1 MYRILISDKLAQE
14 GIDLLKA
21 MPDFEPVVRTGLSED
36 ELMKIIGEFDGL
48 IIRSG
53 TQVTAKVLEKCSK
66 LKGIA
71 RAGVGIDNV
80 DVPAA
85 TRKGIIVM
93 NTPGGNTMSAAEHTM
108 ALMLAMSRNVV
119 PACNSL
125 KAGTWDRKSYTGNQ
139 LNNKTIGVIGLGRI
153 GMAVVKMALGFNM
166 HVLGYDPFSA
176 PKEAD
181 ELGIEVTD
189 KLERIYKESDFISVH
204 VPKNEQTLN
213 MIGTK
218 ELKMMKPTC
227 RIVNC
232 ARGGIINEDDLYN
245 ALSSGIIAAAAL
257 DVFSKEPPE
266 NMRFKECPNCLVTP
280 HLGASTEEAQIAVA
294 VEAPQILAD
303 ALKGGPI
310 RNALNA
316 PSMGAGTP
324 PIVCTYADLAQRIGS
339 VMTTVAPG
347 HIKEVKVEYRGAIAE
362 TPGEAVTN
370 AFTIGLLQPH
380 FDNVVNIVNVGLLA
394 KERGISVDVTKNPEI
409 KDLESSFTA
418 TVKTDKVTRSICG
431 TVYGGNL
438 LRIIEIDGFSI
449 EVTPEGTMMVI
460 FNEDKPGVIGAVGT
474 TLGNHGINI
483 NTMGVGHKP
492 EGSKAILAVS
502 LDKTPDAKADAE
514 LAKLEFVNE
523 MYVCKL
529 Q

>member
-14 GIDLLKA
+14 GIDLLKS

-36 ELMKIIGEFDGL
+36 ELIGIIGDFDGL

-53 TQVTAKVLEKCSK
+53 TQVSAKVLEKSGK

-139 LNNKTIGVIGLGRI
+139 LNNKTLGVIGLGRI

-166 HVLGYDPFSA
+166 KVLGYDPFAA
-176 PKEAD
+176 PKEAE

-189 KLERIYKESDFISVH
+189 KLERIYKEADFISVH

-213 MIGTK
+213 MISAK

-245 ALSSGIIAAAAL
+245 ALSSGTIAAAAL

-280 HLGASTEEAQIAVA
+280 HLGASTEEAQIEVA
-294 VEAPQILAD
+294 VEAAQILAD
-303 ALKGGPI
+303 ALRGGPI
-310 RNALNA
+310 CNSLNA
-316 PSMGAGTP
+316 PAMGAGTP
-324 PIVCTYADLAQRIGS
+324 PIVCRYAELAQRIGS
-339 VMTTVAPG
+339 VMTTIAPG
-347 HIKEVKVEYRGAIAE
+347 HIKGVKVEYRGAIAE
-362 TPGEAVTN
+362 KAVVAVTT

-380 FDNVVNIVNVGLLA
+380 FDTVVNIVNVGLLA

-418 TVKTDKVTRSICG
+418 TVQTDKVTRSICG
-431 TVYGGNL
+431 TVYGGSL

-460 FNEDKPGVIGAVGT
+460 FNDDKPGVIGSVGT

-483 NTMGVGHKP
+483 NTMGVGHKL
-492 EGSKAILAVS
+492 EDSKAILAVS
-502 LDKTPDAKADAE
+502 LDKTPDEKAAAE
-514 LAKLEFVNE
+514 LSSLGFVNE

>member
-1 MYRILISDKLAQE
+1 MYKILISDKLAQE

-36 ELMKIIGEFDGL
+36 ELADIIGEYDGL
-48 IIRSG
+48 IIRSA
-53 TQVTAKVLEKCSK
+53 TQVTAKVLEKSGK
-66 LKGIA
+66 LKGVA
-71 RAGVGIDNV
+71 RAGVGVDNIDI
-80 DVPAA
+80 PAA
-85 TRKGIIVM
+85 TRKGVMVM

-139 LNNKTIGVIGLGRI
+139 LNNKTLGVIGLGRI
-153 GMAVVKMALGFNM
+153 GMAVVRMALGFNM
-166 HVLGYDPFSA
+166 NVIGYDLFAA
-176 PKEAD
+176 PKEAE

-189 KLERIYKESDFISVH
+189 KLERIYQEADFISLH
-204 VPKNEQTLN
+204 LPRNEQTLN
-213 MIGTK
+213 MIGAK

-245 ALSSGIIAAAAL
+245 ALSAGTIAAAAL
-257 DVFSKEPPE
+257 DVFAKEPPD
-266 NMRFKECPNCLVTP
+266 NTRFTECPNCLVTP
-280 HLGASTEEAQIAVA
+280 HLGASTEEAQIEVA
-294 VEAPQILAD
+294 VEAAQILAD
-303 ALKGGPI
+303 AIKGGPI

-316 PSMGAGTP
+316 PAMGAGTP
-324 PIVCTYADLAQRIGS
+324 PIVCHYAELAQRIGS
-339 VMTTVAPG
+339 AMTTLAPG
-347 HIKEVKVEYRGAIAE
+347 HIKGVKVEYRGAIAE
-362 TPGEAVTN
+362 KQVDAVTT

-380 FDNVVNIVNVGLLA
+380 FDSVVNIVNVGLLA
-394 KERGISVDVTKNPEI
+394 KERGISVDVTKNAEI

-418 TVKTDKVTRSICG
+418 TVLTDKVTRTICG

-438 LRIIEIDGFSI
+438 LRIIEIDGFDI

-460 FNEDKPGVIGAVGT
+460 FNDDKPGVIGAVGT

-483 NTMGVGHKP
+483 NTMGVGHNLD
-492 EGSKAILAVS
+492 EQKAILAVS
-502 LDKTPDAKADAE
+502 LDKTPDEKAATE
-514 LAKLEFVNE
+514 LSGLEFVNE